1 MKGETGMDEVIKKKN
16 FGQILCEYCLWEGKL
31 ELQEN
36 TMRYRHGQLCKCR
49 ERTVLETGPGFRLEW
64 QENLYSC

>member
-1 MKGETGMDEVIKKKN
+1 
-16 FGQILCEYCLWEGKL
+16 
-31 ELQEN
+31 
-36 TMRYRHGQLCKCR
+36 MRYRHGQLCKCR

>member
-1 MKGETGMDEVIKKKN
+1 MDEVIKKKN